1 MKNILILILVGISN
15 IIFAQNTIKLS
26 GKIVDENLNCLFGV
40 IITNLNSGEQVLS
53 DKNGRFEIKVTNNDS
68 LEFRTVGLTT
78 EKIKIKKSTN
88 TVNLILISKKVNCLG
103 ALWTEKQYR
112 KANREI
118 EKQLRK
124 LYKIA
129 KKQDIWNKNCC

>member
-1 MKNILILILVGISN
+1 MKKILFLILVGISN
-15 IIFAQNTIKLS
+15 IIFAQNGTKLS
-26 GKIVDENLNCLFGV
+26 GKIVDDNLNCLFAV

-53 DKNGRFEIKVTNNDS
+53 DKNGRFEIKVTKNDT

-78 EKIKIKKSTN
+78 VKIKINKRTN
-88 TVNLILISKKVNCLG
+88 SVNLILINKNVNCLG
-103 ALWTEKQYR
+103 AIWTDKQYR
-112 KANREI
+112 KANRKI

-129 KKQDIWNKNCC
+129 KKQDIWKKTSC